1 MSTVH
6 VMRTVRIMS
15 LSASRM
21 YSFRNVISISMMSTV
36 ILFTTVSQQDSP
48 DGISQTVLPRT
59 LHGLRTARHM

>member
-6 VMRTVRIMS
+6 VTRTERITS

-36 ILFTTVSQQDSP
+36 ILFITVSQQDSL
-48 DGISQTVLPRT
+48 DGTLQTALPKI
-59 LHGLRTARHM
+59 LLG